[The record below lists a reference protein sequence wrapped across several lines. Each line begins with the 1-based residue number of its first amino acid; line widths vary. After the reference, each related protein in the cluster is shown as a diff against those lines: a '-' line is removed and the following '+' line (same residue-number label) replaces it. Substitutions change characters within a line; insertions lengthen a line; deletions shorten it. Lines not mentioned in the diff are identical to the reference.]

1 MLIFDVIP
9 IQWVW
14 AGLVIIFG
22 LIELFTFGLTTIWFA
37 ISALILVFLS
47 FLNIE
52 YYVQIIIFFGLSAVL
67 LIFTRPLIIKK
78 IKNGKAKTNIDSFI
92 GKHVLIT
99 KKISEFETGET
110 KINGLIWTAR
120 AEDSKEINTG
130 TKCEII
136 KVEGVQVIVRPLEE

>member
-1 MLIFDVIP
+1 MIFGVIP
-9 IQWVW
+9 IPWFW
-14 AGLVIIFG
+14 AGMVIIFG

-37 ISALILVFLS
+37 ISALVLVFLS
-47 FLNIE
+47 FFDISLL
-52 YYVQIIIFFGLSAVL
+52 YQVIIFFCLSTLL

-78 IKNGKAKTNIDSFI
+78 IKNGKSKTNIESFI

-120 AEDSKEINTG
+120 AEDNKEINTG
-130 TKCEII
+130 IKCEII